1 MLALTQVNSFGQ
13 DKNRV
18 NGTVFHDVNA
28 NGILDENEPGIA
40 GVPVSNQLDVGP
52 TVRMNHQFM
61 ADPLV
66 VEFFKAY
73 KDIDEW
79 VKPKECSHIWTSKM
93 PADLQEGS
101 HILEITTTDMFGE
114 KFRAF
119 QIFEIK

>member
-61 ADPLV
+61 VDPLV
-66 VEFFKAY
+66 ADFF
-73 KDIDEW
+73 
-79 VKPKECSHIWTSKM
+79 
-93 PADLQEGS
+93 
-101 HILEITTTDMFGE
+101 
-114 KFRAF
+114 
-119 QIFEIK
+119 